1 MSQHDVDELELSI
14 KEAEELVTLGVSL
27 ERLTKNKDFKRV
39 IQEQYLH
46 NEAVRLVHLK
56 SDGNMQDARVQ
67 ERLVRDID
75 AIGSFT
81 QFLSKVRREAD
92 SAREAINTCNDE
104 LDHINSEGE
113 DA

>member
-1 MSQHDVDELELSI
+1 MSQNDVVELELNI
-14 KEAEELVTLGVSL
+14 KEAEDLVSLGKSL
-27 ERLTKNKDFKRV
+27 ERLEKNKDFKKV

-56 SDGNMQDARVQ
+56 SDGNMQDPRVQ

-81 QFLSKVRREAD
+81 QFLSKVFREAD
-92 SAREAINTCNDE
+92 SAREAISICNEE
-104 LDHINSEGE
+104 LDHINNEGE